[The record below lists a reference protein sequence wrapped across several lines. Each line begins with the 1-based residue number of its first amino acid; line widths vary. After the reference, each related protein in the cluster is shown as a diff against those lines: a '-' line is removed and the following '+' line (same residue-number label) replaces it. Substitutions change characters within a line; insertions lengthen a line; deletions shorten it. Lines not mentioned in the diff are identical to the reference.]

1 MKHTVDDG
9 TNDLVNLSILRRVG
23 AGIAGE
29 GRSES
34 GLDGLEGGADGRWPA
49 DGGTEPARNAAFIE
63 LVRQSSSIGSIES
76 VAYLFSIV
84 RDVRD
89 GCGAERGGWLR
100 L

>member
-1 MKHTVDDG
+1 MD
-9 TNDLVNLSILRRVG
+9 LSILGRVG
-23 AGIAGE
+23 AGIASESRGE
-29 GRSES
+29 G
-34 GLDGLEGGADGRWPA
+34 GLDGLESGADGRWPA
-49 DGGTEPARNAAFIE
+49 ERGTEPARNAAFIE
-63 LVRQSSSIGSIES
+63 LAPQSSSIGSIES